1 MSTETNRLLDRL
13 LMLLGPL
20 GAVTVALWYVGVY
33 KGQTDARLA
42 GHDVAI
48 ASVSAI
54 AAADHDI
61 VSKMSVQVSD
71 LHDWLKAKTQDSQ
84 DKGK

>member
-33 KGQTDARLA
+33 KGQTDTRLA
-42 GHDVAI
+42 AHDASLASLSSIVSTDHDVLIEIRTTTAE
-48 ASVSAI
+48 
-54 AAADHDI
+54 
-61 VSKMSVQVSD
+61 M
-71 LHDWLKAKTQDSQ
+71 HDWLKAKTTANREA
-84 DKGK
+84 GK

>member
-1 MSTETNRLLDRL
+1 MSAESGKNYDRIL
-13 LMLLGPL
+13 ILLGPI
-20 GAVTVALWYVGVY
+20 GAVSVALWWVGVY

-42 GHDVAI
+42 GHDAAI